1 MSFRWLRRL
10 GLPGLLL
17 GAALCAGC
25 ALPHIAVHDDPL
37 SAEEH
42 LKLGMAYE
50 ADKEPERA
58 AAEYRLAARKVLVA
72 RLYLGNVLFGMGKL
86 GDAEGEYRAALKQL
100 PDNAEVLNNLAW
112 LLCTQKKSLEEAETL
127 AARAVRLE
135 PKREAFADTLKAIR
149 ALRGPQDASK
159 PPSK

>member
-1 MSFRWLRRL
+1 
-10 GLPGLLL
+10 
-17 GAALCAGC
+17 
-25 ALPHIAVHDDPL
+25 
-37 SAEEH
+37 
-42 LKLGMAYE
+42 
-50 ADKEPERA
+50 
-58 AAEYRLAARKVLVA
+58 
-72 RLYLGNVLFGMGKL
+72 VLFGMGKP